1 MAFQVFVCSV
11 CSLRFSLTFVT
22 VKKLHSKKFK
32 EALHIQKGPKFR
44 RDERSSWKNFQNYR
58 FNEVNLHSVV
68 QASAILYEGESTM
81 LALHEKSYFLFPKV
95 LQRRPSQKELHW
107 NTIFLVL
114 SGKMIFPFS
123 ENMILFLRRKM
134 KDSLSQKKT

>member
-11 CSLRFSLTFVT
+11 CSLRFDLTFVT

-32 EALHIQKGPKFR
+32 EALHIQTGPKFR
-44 RDERSSWKNFQNYR
+44 RDERSSWKNFQNFR

-81 LALHEKSYFLFPKV
+81 LAFLYYQERWYFLFPKIW
-95 LQRRPSQKELHW
+95 SY
-107 NTIFLVL
+107 F
-114 SGKMIFPFS
+114 
-123 ENMILFLRRKM
+123 
-134 KDSLSQKKT
+134 